1 MNITVFPS
9 RLTGHVSAPPSKSV
23 MQRLIAGALLAD
35 GVSEIHN
42 VSQSDDCTSAL
53 LLCSQ
58 LGGEIEV
65 GENAIRI
72 KGTAG
77 KITPR
82 VKELTPGESG
92 LAARLFTPI
101 AALARSEMTMVAEKS
116 LQGRPMS
123 QFESVFETLGGGMH
137 TTNGSFPIAVNG
149 PFQGGTCQL
158 DGQMSSQFL
167 TGLLTALPAAPSD
180 SSIDVIGL
188 TSKPYIELTLEV
200 LADFGIEIDAADDF
214 TRFMLP
220 GNQTF
225 SPIQTVVDGDWSGA
239 AALAVAGMLCAESS
253 IEISGLDNQYTQADE
268 AIRGALLF
276 AGGALSGTED
286 GIQVA
291 RRPVRPFRVDLTESP
306 DLFPVMAALAAH
318 GKKPSTLVGIHRLVH
333 KESNRAKAIQSE
345 WTKLGIQVD
354 LDQES
359 DSMIVHPRPLNLPP
373 SAALH
378 PQGDHRMVMAQTI
391 LGIAGNHAV
400 DIMNIDC
407 VAKSYP
413 EFFDDLE
420 TLGAQLQLKR
430 S

>member
-1 MNITVFPS
+1 
-9 RLTGHVSAPPSKSV
+9 

-42 VSQSDDCTSAL
+42 ISQSDDCTSAL

-65 GENAIRI
+65 GENAVRI

-77 KITPR
+77 KISPR
-82 VKELTPGESG
+82 AKELTPGESG

-101 AALARSEMTMVAEKS
+101 AALTASELTMIAEKS

-123 QFESVFETLGGGMH
+123 QYESVFSSLGGSIH
-137 TTNGSFPIAVNG
+137 TTDGSFPLAING
-149 PFQGGTCQL
+149 PLQGGTFKL
-158 DGQMSSQFL
+158 DGKLSSQFL
-167 TGLLTALPAAPSD
+167 TGLLTALPSAPSD
-180 SSIDVIGL
+180 SSIEVVDL
-188 TSKPYIELTLEV
+188 ASKPYIELTLEV
-200 LADFGIEIDAADDF
+200 LADFGIEINASDGLSHFAF
-214 TRFMLP
+214 R
-220 GNQTF
+220 GNQSF
-225 SPIQTVVDGDWSGA
+225 APIQTVVDGDWSGA

-253 IEISGLDNQYTQADE
+253 LQISGLDNQYTQADE

-291 RRPVRPFRVDLTESP
+291 RRPVRPFRLDLTESP

-333 KESNRAKAIQSE
+333 KESNRAKAIQTE
-345 WTKLGIQVD
+345 WAKLGIQVE
-354 LDQES
+354 LDDAS
-359 DSMIVHPRPLNLPP
+359 DSMIVKPRPANSRPT
-373 SAALH
+373 SALDAH
-378 PQGDHRMVMAQTI
+378 GDHRLVMAQTI
-391 LGIAGNHAV
+391 LGMAGNHA
-400 DIMNIDC
+400 IAITGIDC

-420 TLGAQLQLKR
+420 TLGAQLLLKQR
-430 S
+430 